1 MFDQRKG
8 RGFVSPVRGQWA
20 YLPHER
26 SPAVSSVQR
35 NGHRECRGRDQ
46 SSMTRREDDPEAT
59 R

>member
-35 NGHRECRGRDQ
+35 NGHRECRGRDR
-46 SSMTRREDDPEAT
+46 SSMTRRGEDQEAV